1 MNAYPNFSLVQMC
14 YNAFQFL
21 LYVICYRPSLLWR
34 LELREDGYRCRQ
46 KVLPNLHG
54 SHHLDAVRVTNEA
67 EQMSRSVPEAAGIAI
82 AVTSAG
88 PEDDLNQS
96 LSEDPT
102 AGETPLSSLEVSL
115 TGGEEGE
122 WDREREYSDD

>member
-1 MNAYPNFSLVQMC
+1 MSLAQIAYV
-14 YNAFQFL
+14 
-21 LYVICYRPSLLWR
+21 VCYRPSLLWR

-46 KVLPNLHG
+46 KVLPNLLG

-67 EQMSRSVPEAAGIAI
+67 DQASRSVPEAAGIAI

-88 PEDDLNQS
+88 SEDDPNQS

-102 AGETPLSSLEVSL
+102 AGEMQLSSLEVSL
-115 TGGEEGE
+115 TGEEGE
-122 WDREREYSDD
+122 YERERRDD